1 MLGGD
6 LNLGCFM
13 NFIAPKNEG
22 TSSILDFIP
31 ISLVGGIY
39 KIVWKVLFAY
49 TKKVSLLIM
58 LSPKNE
64 GTSSVMNFRP
74 ISLVGSIFKI
84 LFKVRSNKFK
94 RFRSTLKFT
103 ALFLGGLGLGDRGE
117 MG

>member
-22 TSSILDFIP
+22 TSSILDFRP

-39 KIVWKVLFAY
+39 KIVSKVLFAY

-74 ISLVGSIFKI
+74 ISLAGSFYKI
-84 LFKVRSNKFK
+84 V
-94 RFRSTLKFT
+94 T
-103 ALFLGGLGLGDRGE
+103 
-117 MG
+117 